1 MKRVFS
7 LAGSVVAA
15 VGISVLVAS
24 CGKKDDLESQLIG
37 YWEPDVELIIE
48 QQKRE
53 NEDLFKEMSPEE
65 AAEMLA
71 SARESVTKQIPTM
84 HIPGKGTMMTTEGE
98 EMTYRVT
105 SVDKAGR
112 ALSAELDNGGEIA
125 PAEITLGESKFQI
138 WCQCEECLEGDKD
151 LFMAFVRIKRE
162 EWQERVLALK
172 DEQEIDGSEGKP
184 VLVLG
189 DGLEDKLAQSA
200 LKAAIE
206 ARRAKKKAVTDDE
219 NAGNMGEVL
228 RALQTYIHRS
238 RKKAFPATLEELEL
252 IDVAGKRS
260 KILFMQ
266 CEDGKSRP
274 WAYVPGVVPGKDAER
289 IILHSPKAEAGERMV
304 GMSDGSVRTMSETV
318 FEVMLEKQAEAAAAA
333 AEAEGEEESGSIG
346 QGAKPD
352 EPESDEPEPDEPEPD
367 EPEPDEP
374 EPDEPESDEPEP
386 DEPEPDEPEPD
397 EPDSGED
404 SESPTEESLVGVWT
418 NKSGKKIEATLLE
431 VKGDKAVLKMAN
443 GKTYNYPIA
452 NLDAESQKRVRE
464 FAAATEE

>member
-1 MKRVFS
+1 M
-7 LAGSVVAA
+7 AGRVVAA

-48 QQKRE
+48 QQKKE
-53 NEDLFKEMSPEE
+53 NEDLFKEMSSEE
-65 AAEMLA
+65 AAKMLA

-84 HIPGKGTMMTTEGE
+84 HIPGKGTMVSIGGE
-98 EMTYRVT
+98 ELMTYRVT
-105 SVDKAGR
+105 SGDKAGR
-112 ALSAELDNGGEIA
+112 ALSAELDTGGEIA
-125 PAEITLGESKFQI
+125 PAEITLGDSKFQI

-172 DEQEIDGSEGKP
+172 DEQEIDGSEGEP
-184 VLVLG
+184 ELVLG

-206 ARRAKKKAVTDDE
+206 ERQAKKKAVTDDE
-219 NAGNMGEVL
+219 NASNMGEVL
-228 RALQTYIHRS
+228 RALQTYLHRS

-304 GMSDGSVRTMSETV
+304 GMSDGSVRTLSETV
-318 FEVMLEKQAEAAAAA
+318 FEVMLEKQAAAAA
-333 AEAEGEEESGSIG
+333 AEAEGEEESVSVGQVAKRDEPGSDEPG
-346 QGAKPD
+346 SDEPGSDEPGSDEPGSD
-352 EPESDEPEPDEPEPD
+352 EPESGK
-367 EPEPDEP
+367 
-374 EPDEPESDEPEP
+374 
-386 DEPEPDEPEPD
+386 
-397 EPDSGED
+397 PDSGED
-404 SESPTEESLVGVWT
+404 SESPTKESLVGVWT

-431 VKGDKAVLKMAN
+431 VKGDQAVLKMAN

>member
-1 MKRVFS
+1 MKRIFS
-7 LAGSVVAA
+7 LAGSVLAA

-48 QQKRE
+48 QQKKE

-65 AAEMLA
+65 VAKMLA
-71 SARESVTKQIPTM
+71 SARESVTEQIPTM
-84 HIPGKGTMMTTEGE
+84 HIPGKGTMVSIGGE
-98 EMTYRVT
+98 EFMTYTVA

-125 PAEITLGESKFQI
+125 PAEITLGDSKFQI

-151 LFMAFVRIKRE
+151 LFMAFVRIDGE

-184 VLVLG
+184 ELVLG

-219 NAGNMGEVL
+219 NASNMGEVL

-274 WAYVPGVVPGKDAER
+274 WAYVPGVVPRKDAER

-304 GMSDGSVRTMSETV
+304 GMSDGSVRPMSETV
-318 FEVMLEKQAEAAAAA
+318 FKVMLEKQAAA

-346 QGAKPD
+346 QVAKR
-352 EPESDEPEPDEPEPD
+352 
-367 EPEPDEP
+367 DEP
-374 EPDEPESDEPEP
+374 EPDEPES
-386 DEPEPDEPEPD
+386 
-397 EPDSGED
+397 GED
-404 SESPTEESLVGVWT
+404 SESPTQESLVGVWT

-431 VKGDKAVLKMAN
+431 VKGDKAVLKMAY

>member
-1 MKRVFS
+1 MKRIFS
-7 LAGSVVAA
+7 LAGRVVAA

-37 YWEPDVELIIE
+37 YWEPDVELIVE
-48 QQKRE
+48 QQRRE
-53 NEDLFKEMSPEE
+53 NEDLFKGMSPEE

-84 HIPGKGTMMTTEGE
+84 HIPGKGTMMSTEGE
-98 EMTYRVT
+98 ELMTYRVT

-112 ALSAELDNGGEIA
+112 ALSAELDTGGEID
-125 PAEITLGESKFQI
+125 PAEITLGDSKFQI

-172 DEQEIDGSEGKP
+172 DEQEIDGSERKP

-189 DGLEDKLAQSA
+189 DGLEDKLAQSG
-200 LKAAIE
+200 LKAAAE
-206 ARRAKKKAVTDDE
+206 ARQAKKKAVTDDE
-219 NAGNMGEVL
+219 NASNMGEVL

-274 WAYVPGVVPGKDAER
+274 WAYVPGVVPRKDAER

-304 GMSDGSVRTMSETV
+304 GMSDGSVRTLSETV
-318 FEVMLEKQAEAAAAA
+318 FEVMLEKQAAAAA
-333 AEAEGEEESGSIG
+333 AEAEGEEESVSVG
-346 QGAKPD
+346 QVAKRD
-352 EPESDEPEPDEPEPD
+352 EPESG
-367 EPEPDEP
+367 
-374 EPDEPESDEPEP
+374 EPESGEPESG
-386 DEPEPDEPEPD
+386 EPDSG

-404 SESPTEESLVGVWT
+404 SESSTKESLVGVWT

-443 GKTYNYPIA
+443 CKTYSYPIA
-452 NLDAESQKRVRE
+452 NLDAETQKRVRE

>member
-172 DEQEIDGSEGKP
+172 DEQEIDGSEGEP
-184 VLVLG
+184 ELVLG

-206 ARRAKKKAVTDDE
+206 ERQAKKKAVTDDE
-219 NAGNMGEVL
+219 NASNMGEVL
-228 RALQTYIHRS
+228 RALQTYLHRS

-260 KILFMQ
+260 KILFAKQ
-266 CEDGKSRP
+266 SLSRFFH
-274 WAYVPGVVPGKDAER
+274 YRR
-289 IILHSPKAEAGERMV
+289 I
-304 GMSDGSVRTMSETV
+304 
-318 FEVMLEKQAEAAAAA
+318 
-333 AEAEGEEESGSIG
+333 
-346 QGAKPD
+346 
-352 EPESDEPEPDEPEPD
+352 
-367 EPEPDEP
+367 
-374 EPDEPESDEPEP
+374 
-386 DEPEPDEPEPD
+386 
-397 EPDSGED
+397 
-404 SESPTEESLVGVWT
+404 
-418 NKSGKKIEATLLE
+418 
-431 VKGDKAVLKMAN
+431 
-443 GKTYNYPIA
+443 
-452 NLDAESQKRVRE
+452 
-464 FAAATEE
+464 

>member
-1 MKRVFS
+1 MKRIFS
-7 LAGSVVAA
+7 LAGSVLAA

-48 QQKRE
+48 QQKKE

-65 AAEMLA
+65 VAKMLA
-71 SARESVTKQIPTM
+71 SARESVTEQIPTM
-84 HIPGKGTMMTTEGE
+84 HIPGKGTMVSIGGE
-98 EMTYRVT
+98 EFMTYTVT

-125 PAEITLGESKFQI
+125 PAEITLGDSKFQI

-151 LFMAFVRIKRE
+151 LFMAFVRIDGE

-184 VLVLG
+184 ELVLG

-219 NAGNMGEVL
+219 NASNLGEVL

-252 IDVAGKRS
+252 IDVAGKKS

-266 CEDGKSRP
+266 CEDGKARP

-304 GMSDGSVRTMSETV
+304 GMSDGSVRTLSETV
-318 FEVMLEKQAEAAAAA
+318 FEVMLEKQAAE

-346 QGAKPD
+346 QVAKRDEPEPD
-352 EPESDEPEPDEPEPD
+352 GTEPGKPESDEPESGKPE
-367 EPEPDEP
+367 
-374 EPDEPESDEPEP
+374 
-386 DEPEPDEPEPD
+386 
-397 EPDSGED
+397 SGED
-404 SESPTEESLVGVWT
+404 SESPTKESLVGVWT

>member
-1 MKRVFS
+1 MKRIFS
-7 LAGSVVAA
+7 LAGSVLAA

-48 QQKRE
+48 QQKKE
-53 NEDLFKEMSPEE
+53 NEGLFKEMSPEE
-65 AAEMLA
+65 VAKMLA
-71 SARESVTKQIPTM
+71 SARESVTEQIPTM
-84 HIPGKGTMMTTEGE
+84 HIPGKGAMMSTEGE
-98 EMTYRVT
+98 ELMTYRVT

-112 ALSAELDNGGEIA
+112 ALSAELDTGGEID
-125 PAEITLGESKFQI
+125 PAEITLGDSKFQI

-151 LFMAFVRIKRE
+151 LFMAFVRIDGE

-172 DEQEIDGSEGKP
+172 DEQEIDGSERKP

-189 DGLEDKLAQSA
+189 DGLEDKLAQSG
-200 LKAAIE
+200 LKAATE

-252 IDVAGKRS
+252 IDVAGKKS

-274 WAYVPGVVPGKDAER
+274 WAYVPGVVPRKDAER

-304 GMSDGSVRTMSETV
+304 GMSDGSVRTLSETV
-318 FEVMLEKQAEAAAAA
+318 FEVMLEKQAAE

-346 QGAKPD
+346 QVAKRDEPEPD
-352 EPESDEPEPDEPEPD
+352 GTEPGKPESDEPESGKPE
-367 EPEPDEP
+367 
-374 EPDEPESDEPEP
+374 
-386 DEPEPDEPEPD
+386 
-397 EPDSGED
+397 SGED
-404 SESPTEESLVGVWT
+404 SESPTKESLVGVWT